1 VWIRIFVTIATV
13 CLGAVTALAICPASG
28 APAYAQA
35 VAAPTTATIE
45 PSFSPNRLGARTI
58 VNFAAHFTGGEGGV
72 PAALHK
78 VTVLVPGG
86 LAGPRLEWPTTLGCS
101 RGQLQRHGARGCPPN
116 SQIGSGQA
124 LIAWR
129 EGARTV
135 TESSKLWA
143 FLGPTSG
150 EYAIEL
156 LGEGY
161 APIHRRVVITESL
174 FAMTGTYS
182 GGLEGVVPPIP
193 TRPGEPDASVISFSL
208 AMGRTG
214 RRHSSRALE
223 SEGMGLFVPG
233 NCPAGGFPWEAEFG
247 YADGSTQQVNAA
259 IPCPS

>member
-1 VWIRIFVTIATV
+1 VGIRSFVAIATV
-13 CLGAVTALAICPASG
+13 CFGAVAGLAIWPG
-28 APAYAQA
+28 GDAPAHAQA
-35 VAAPTTATIE
+35 AAAPTIATIE
-45 PSFSPNRLGARTI
+45 PSFAPDRFGART
-58 VNFAAHFTGGEGGV
+58 VVDFAAHFAGSEGAL
-72 PAALHK
+72 PAPLHK

-101 RGQLQRHGARGCPPN
+101 RSHLQRHGARGCPPN
-116 SQIGSGQA
+116 SQIGGGQA
-124 LIAWR
+124 LMAWR

-143 FLGPTSG
+143 FLGPTNG

-156 LGEGY
+156 LGEGL

-193 TRPGEPDASVISFSL
+193 TRAGDPDASVISFSL
-208 AMGRTG
+208 AMGRVG
-214 RRHSSRALE
+214 RPHPPSALE

-233 NCPAGGFPWEAEFG
+233 SCPSAGFPWEAEFE
-247 YADGSTQQVNAA
+247 YADGSTQRVEAA
-259 IPCPS
+259 AACPS